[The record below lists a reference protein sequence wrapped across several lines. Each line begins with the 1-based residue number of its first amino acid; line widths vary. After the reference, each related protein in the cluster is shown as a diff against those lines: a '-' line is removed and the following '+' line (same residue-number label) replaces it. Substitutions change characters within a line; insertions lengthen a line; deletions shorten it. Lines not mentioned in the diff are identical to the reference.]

1 MLDPRGRSFDLYMI
15 DVDGSHL
22 QRIDFD
28 GSAAGVVA

>member
-15 DVDGSHL
+15 DVDGSNL